1 MSKHLLIVHGFLL
14 SGTGSNIYS
23 CNVAMQ
29 WKRQNHAVTIFCQDP
44 DAGTYDWVD
53 EFFTANV
60 RAVWFV
66 CIFKI
71 TCVLESTGKFVFM

>member
-53 EFFTANV
+53 EFFTATVRKYNTCYFHFNV
-60 RAVWFV
+60 
-66 CIFKI
+66 
-71 TCVLESTGKFVFM
+71 STSKEV